1 MMGGE
6 FLIMT
11 SKKKDAADFFLDPA
25 TAEALLLHL
34 SLRLSEDSAMLR
46 NLPILPPAL
55 HPQFA
60 ELRQS
65 LQKTVDHLGAL
76 LPIGLV
82 HSRPDPFDSPAPGK
96 ASAKGTRMA
105 KRNLEE
111 SGEVV
116 ELPEGWLC
124 HGVVLKGGEALA
136 EGVMIPLTT
145 LPQKAKEPQGTR
157 LVQRPAVILD
167 DEKRLIVHY
176 LKKCRYSLSQGEFD
190 DLLRKLARL
199 VQNAPPQA
207 IALELRVIH
216 QGEAPAIQI
225 EYRSFATT
233 V

>member
-1 MMGGE
+1 
-6 FLIMT
+6 MT
-11 SKKKDAADFFLDPA
+11 SKKKDAAIFFLDPA

-55 HPQFA
+55 HAQFA
-60 ELRQS
+60 ELRQN
-65 LQKTVDHLGAL
+65 LQKTVDHLGAI
-76 LPIGLV
+76 LPTGLV
-82 HSRPDPFDSPAPGK
+82 HSRPDPFVDRPDSPASGK
-96 ASAKGTRMA
+96 APAKGTRMA
-105 KRNLEE
+105 RRSLDE

-124 HGVVLKGGEALA
+124 SGAVLKGGESSA
-136 EGVMIPLTT
+136 EGVMIPLAT

-157 LVQRPAVILD
+157 LVQRPAVILE

-176 LKKCRYSLSQGEFD
+176 LKKCHYSLSQGEFD

-207 IALELRVIH
+207 IALELRVIR
-216 QGEAPAIQI
+216 QGEVPAIQI